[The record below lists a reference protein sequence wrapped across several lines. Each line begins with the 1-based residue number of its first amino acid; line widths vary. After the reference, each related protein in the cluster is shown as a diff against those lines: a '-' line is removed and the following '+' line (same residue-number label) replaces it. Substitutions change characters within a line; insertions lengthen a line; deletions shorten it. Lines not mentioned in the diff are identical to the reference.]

1 MLSTLKLLAK
11 IDKKNA
17 LKYSSEYIITSDN
30 IQSLQKKTRN
40 KYARIEYETTKIQ
53 DANKALSRN
62 NVIIINVAIGLIT
75 LLILFIVV
83 RYIKY
88 KNKELQFLRRQEK
101 ASEDVYNLLTEQ
113 QQKINQAKDIQKTK
127 IAQEL
132 HDGVINTLYGIRLN
146 LGFFN
151 SKADEVSVEKRKD
164 YIEELKKV
172 EGEIR
177 TISHDL
183 SRNAFF
189 DGTNFNMLLEAL
201 IKNQESISKT
211 RFTYVKTVDSN
222 WTDVPNLCKINLYR
236 IIQEAILNV
245 NKYAQAQN
253 CIISFERSG
262 NKIRILIEDDGIGF
276 DTAVK
281 KTGIGHI
288 NMTNRIKDL
297 NGKIVLTSQVGKGTT
312 IEIIVDISATKDSK
326 STGLISK
333 VINIKKPQY

>member
-1 MLSTLKLLAK
+1 
-11 IDKKNA
+11 
-17 LKYSSEYIITSDN
+17 
-30 IQSLQKKTRN
+30 
-40 KYARIEYETTKIQ
+40 
-53 DANKALSRN
+53 
-62 NVIIINVAIGLIT
+62 
-75 LLILFIVV
+75 
-83 RYIKY
+83 
-88 KNKELQFLRRQEK
+88 
-101 ASEDVYNLLTEQ
+101 
-113 QQKINQAKDIQKTK
+113 
-127 IAQEL
+127 
-132 HDGVINTLYGIRLN
+132 
-146 LGFFN
+146 
-151 SKADEVSVEKRKD
+151 
-164 YIEELKKV
+164 
-172 EGEIR
+172 
-177 TISHDL
+177 
-183 SRNAFF
+183 
-189 DGTNFNMLLEAL
+189 MLLEAL

-236 IIQEAILNV
+236 IIQESILNV

-288 NMTNRIKDL
+288 NMNNRINDL

-333 VINIKKPQY
+333 VINIKKPLY